1 MPSFSAMFEKSMGQP
16 IKYKNLEL
24 KLADKFPVKSG
35 DKLLL
40 SIESTDSE
48 TFQGISIEIAGHCEM
63 NGEILK
69 KGKRIIMVFLEKS
82 NFKNY
87 NPKHIELT
95 VYTKTGFVWVQNI
108 WETEERMGNRY
119 FASGHTG
126 AAMIVE
132 EIKNGR
138 RYRCNDWHP
147 DENFD
152 DIIFT
157 VKNLGP
163 PTKRS

>member
-1 MPSFSAMFEKSMGQP
+1 MGNP
-16 IKYKNLEL
+16 VVYKNH
-24 KLADKFPVKSG
+24 KLIRIDKFQVNNG
-35 DKLLL
+35 DKIIL
-40 SIESTDSE
+40 SIDSSNSE
-48 TFQGISIEIAGHCEM
+48 TLQGVSIDITGYCVM
-63 NGEILK
+63 GNDQFK
-69 KGKRIIMVFLEKS
+69 KGKGVNMIFWEQADA
-82 NFKNY
+82 Y

-108 WETEERMGNRY
+108 WETEERMGKRY
-119 FASGHTG
+119 FSSGHTG

-132 EIKNGR
+132 EIENGR

-163 PTKRS
+163 PAKKS